1 MKQFAVIGLGR
12 FGCSVAE
19 TLISKGVQVLAI
31 DKDEEKVQHISD
43 IATYAVTL
51 DATDEKALKSI
62 GIQNVD
68 TVVVSIG
75 EDIEASVLV
84 VMLLKELGL
93 KEIVAKS
100 ITDLHGRILVNL
112 GVTKVIFPEREMAK
126 RLASSLVMP
135 TIMDFI
141 QLSEEYSIA
150 EIPSPKE
157 FGGKTLK
164 ELGIRARY
172 NMNVLAIKRKVPT
185 MEEGGATA
193 FTEETVVSPTAD
205 DKIEAG
211 DILVVLGENS
221 KFHKLSKLL

>member
-1 MKQFAVIGLGR
+1 MKQFAIIGLGR
-12 FGCSVAE
+12 FGYSVAE
-19 TLISKGVQVLAI
+19 TLIAKGAQVLAI
-31 DKDEEKVQHISD
+31 DKDEEKVQHISE

-68 TVVVSIG
+68 TAVVSIG

-112 GVTKVIFPEREMAK
+112 GVDRVIFPEREMAN
-126 RLASSLVMP
+126 RIANSLVMP

-141 QLSEEYSIA
+141 QLSDEYSIA
-150 EIPSPKE
+150 EIPAPKE

-172 NMNVLAIKRKVPT
+172 NMNVLAIRRKVPT
-185 MEEGGATA
+185 LEEEGTTS
-193 FTEETVVSPTAD
+193 FTEETVISPIAD

-221 KFHKLSKLL
+221 KFHKLAKML